1 MKIESG
7 LAIVEVSNRFSI
19 NCPYNNKRKF
29 KMESALL
36 KEQDGKVFKKIVDY
50 FVSEENDLDAMR

>member
-1 MKIESG
+1 
-7 LAIVEVSNRFSI
+7 
-19 NCPYNNKRKF
+19 
-29 KMESALL
+29 MESALL